1 MKKALAVMFL
11 VFLFLALTTF
21 AVETAVAEDDLSG
34 DWWPMFGHDLTNA
47 RYSTSPAPRT
57 NVIAWTYT
65 ATSAVRSAATVQD
78 GVVYVGAFNGDF
90 YALNETTGDLIWTY
104 VTDGDIWSSAAV
116 ANGIVYFTCR
126 DFNIYA
132 LNATTGNKI
141 WNFTTDDET
150 WSSPVVYGGVVYF
163 GANDNIFYALNAITG
178 EREWSFTTR
187 GHIRSSPAIVDGVV
201 YISSQD
207 GYLYALNASTGA
219 QIWRSPTGDGDTYTN
234 SSPAVAGS
242 VVYIGST
249 DEHVYAFNA
258 ATGTQIWNYTTGN
271 KVASSPAVAYGI
283 VYVGS
288 EDENV
293 YALNASTGA
302 LIWSRAT
309 GDAVFSSP
317 AVADGVVYVGAYPNG
332 IVYALDASTGT
343 IIWQFTTGN
352 GVFSSP
358 SVVNGIMY
366 VGSYDNLLYAFGT
379 YVAPT
384 TSSTPSSTTN
394 STQTSSP
401 EVWVPPPSDAAVAA
415 VVTVAAT
422 GVVSV
427 AAAAANSAV
436 GTPTGKVAKEAGGL
450 LPSVLKKWLASF
462 LASKRKLVV
471 EEKSGSI
478 FLPTT
483 SELFAYVIAIVLLA
497 FSFSYVKVS
506 SLGDILAVLPT
517 VFATS
522 IVVGFAKSFVTIT
535 YARRRG
541 VWTEF
546 KLWYFGLAIF
556 IITTFAFR
564 VPFSSPTRNVSHAP
578 KMTKQLSATLSIFSI
593 GMSLAF
599 AGLFFSLLLTGNEV
613 IGGTGLAM
621 CLISAFFDTF
631 PIAPLYGR
639 KIFDYSK
646 PVWATLFVATL
657 ALYAGWL
664 FLI

>member
-1 MKKALAVMFL
+1 MP
-11 VFLFLALTTF
+11 
-21 AVETAVAEDDLSG
+21 G

-57 NVIAWTYT
+57 SMIAWNYT
-65 ATSAVRSAATVQD
+65 ATSAIRSAATVQD
-78 GVVYVGAFNGDF
+78 GVVYVGAGFTGDF
-90 YALNETTGDLIWTY
+90 YALNATTGDLIWTY
-104 VTDGDIWSSAAV
+104 ATADDIWSSAAV
-116 ANGIVYFTCR
+116 ANGMVYFTCR
-126 DFNIYA
+126 NFNIYA
-132 LNATTGNKI
+132 LNTTTGNKV
-141 WNFTTDDET
+141 WNFTTGDET
-150 WSSPVVYGGVVYF
+150 WSSPAVYGGVVYF
-163 GANDNIFYALNAITG
+163 GANDKIFYALNAATG
-178 EREWSFTTR
+178 EKVWSFTTG

-207 GYLYALNASTGA
+207 GYLYALNAATGA

-234 SSPAVAGS
+234 SSPAVADGI
-242 VVYIGST
+242 VYIGST
-249 DEHVYAFNA
+249 DGHVYAFSA
-258 ATGTQIWNYTTGN
+258 VTGAQIWNYTTGN
-271 KVASSPAVAYGI
+271 SVSSSPAVAYGI

-302 LIWSRAT
+302 MIWSRPT
-309 GDAVFSSP
+309 GDIVYSSP
-317 AVADGVVYVGAYPNG
+317 AVADSVVYVGAYPNG
-332 IVYALDASTGT
+332 IVYALDASTGD
-343 IIWQFTTGN
+343 IIWQFRTGS

-366 VGSYDNLLYAFGT
+366 VGSYDNILYAFGT

-394 STQTSSP
+394 STQMQSP

-422 GVVSV
+422 GAVSV

-436 GTPTGKVAKEAGGL
+436 GAPTSKVAKEAGGL

-471 EEKSGSI
+471 EEKRGSI
-478 FLPTT
+478 FVPTT
-483 SELFAYVIAIVLLA
+483 SEFLAYVIAIVLLA

-522 IVVGFAKSFVTIT
+522 ILVGFAKSFVTIT

-578 KMTKQLSATLSIFSI
+578 KMTKQLSAKLSIFSI

-599 AGLFFSLLLTGNEV
+599 AGLFFVLLLTGNTV

-621 CLISAFFDTF
+621 CLIAAFFDTF
-631 PIAPLYGR
+631 PIAPLYGKR
-639 KIFDYSK
+639 IFDYSK

>member
-1 MKKALAVMFL
+1 MRKALAVMFL
-11 VFLFLALTTF
+11 VFLFLALTPLAFT
-21 AVETAVAEDDLSG
+21 TAVAEDDMPG
-34 DWWPMFGHDLTNA
+34 DWWPMFGHDLTNT

-57 NVIAWTYT
+57 SDIAWTYT
-65 ATSAVRSAATVQD
+65 ATAPIRSAATVQD
-78 GVVYVGAFNGDF
+78 GVVYVGAFKGDF
-90 YALNETTGDLIWTY
+90 YALDETTGDLIWTY
-104 VTDGDIWSSAAV
+104 VTDGDIWSSATV
-116 ANGIVYFTCR
+116 ANGMVYFTCR

-132 LNATTGNKI
+132 LDVTTGNRV
-141 WNFTTDDET
+141 WNFTTGSQT
-150 WSSPVVYGGVVYF
+150 WSSPMVYDGVVYF
-163 GANDNIFYALNAITG
+163 GSNDKIFHALNAITG
-178 EREWSFTTR
+178 ESVWSFTTG

-207 GYLYALNASTGA
+207 GYLYALNASTGD
-219 QIWRSPTGDGDTYTN
+219 QIWRSPTGDGITYTN
-234 SSPAVAGS
+234 SSPAVADG

-249 DEHVYAFNA
+249 DGHVYAFSS
-258 ATGTQIWNYTTGN
+258 ATGTQIWNYTAGN
-271 KVASSPAVAYGI
+271 SVSSSPAVAYGI

-288 EDENV
+288 SDGNV
-293 YALNASTGA
+293 YALNADTGA
-302 LIWSRAT
+302 LIWSHPT
-309 GDAVFSSP
+309 GDPVYSSP

-332 IVYALDASTGT
+332 IVYALDASTGD
-343 IIWQFTTGN
+343 IIWQFTTGS

-366 VGSYDNLLYAFGT
+366 VGSYDSILYAFGT
-379 YVAPT
+379 YVAPNS
-384 TSSTPSSTTN
+384 SSTPSTSDSTP
-394 STQTSSP
+394 TSSP
-401 EVWVPPPSDAAVAA
+401 EVWVPPPSNAAVAA
-415 VVTVAAT
+415 VATVAAT
-422 GVVSV
+422 GAVSV

-436 GTPTGKVAKEAGGL
+436 GAPTSKVAKEVSGL

-462 LASKRKLVV
+462 VASKRKLVV
-471 EEKSGSI
+471 EEKGGSI
-478 FLPTT
+478 FVPTK
-483 SELFAYVIAIVLLA
+483 SELFTYVIAIVLLA

-506 SLGDILAVLPT
+506 SLEDILAVLPT

-522 IVVGFAKSFVTIT
+522 IIVGFAKSFLTIT
-535 YARRRG
+535 SARRRG

-578 KMTKQLSATLSIFSI
+578 KMTKQLSAKLSIFSI

-599 AGLFFSLLLTGNEV
+599 AGLFFVLLLTGNEV

-631 PIAPLYGR
+631 PIAPLYGKR
-639 KIFDYSK
+639 IFDYSK
-646 PVWATLFVATL
+646 PVWAALFVATL
-657 ALYAGWL
+657 VLYAGWL